1 MSENVVHL
9 AAEFPNDN
17 PALHAGVSWVCLTPL
32 ARPSPIF
39 YTREPVAAPAANE
52 AVDAAPALAS
62 APVVTS
68 EAPAPEPAPF
78 VMSEALVEAA
88 PAPVAEPTPA
98 LAPVVTSEAPAP
110 IVAPAPAPEP
120 FVTSEALVEAALMPA
135 PEPFVTS
142 EALVEAAPEPAPE
155 ALVDAAPPP
164 EAPEPLEEILVEDLE
179 PLEAAEVEGL
189 VPVFESIAPP
199 TIPVET
205 NTSELPPASDD
216 PFTALVCTLADVAIG
231 AGSPLVASMLPG
243 LLFDGRLPE
252 QMESVAGIW
261 DGHTL
266 DPSFAS
272 TVAAWRA
279 ILRGTSEDF
288 SDCGMLDEWA
298 SELLARLLDAQD
310 TTPHLRQELRARG
323 VAAFGLAA

>member
-39 YTREPVAAPAANE
+39 YTRESAAAPAASD
-52 AVDAAPALAS
+52 AVDA
-62 APVVTS
+62 
-68 EAPAPEPAPF
+68 
-78 VMSEALVEAA
+78 
-88 PAPVAEPTPA
+88 
-98 LAPVVTSEAPAP
+98 
-110 IVAPAPAPEP
+110 APAPEP
-120 FVTSEALVEAALMPA
+120 FVTSEALVEAAP
-135 PEPFVTS
+135 PP
-142 EALVEAAPEPAPE
+142 PPAPE
-155 ALVDAAPPP
+155 AL
-164 EAPEPLEEILVEDLE
+164 EPLEEILVEDLE

-252 QMESVAGIW
+252 QMESIAGIW
-261 DGHTL
+261 DGHDL